1 MEGDGSRVPI
11 TTQGATA
18 LHADRNESSE
28 VLTSSHATSTVS
40 EADAEDSVADSF
52 GRQNDRQERKSMPV
66 AVIRHW
72 HMSKASPLGFCRTE
86 VRSNPLERT
95 LPGRADGSWRNSIFG
110 LLGVGSLNL
119 LVINKETHLQQET
132 RHNKRHNNRDNRRH
146 NERHDKAQQ
155 QRQKATQ
162 QQTQQQTQ

>member
-1 MEGDGSRVPI
+1 MKPVHVACVAMSFCFRSLSTFSPSPISSLDAVMIKTLMLDTSGKLCKSRSGTHAFRSLGRGNEPSEGDGSRVPI

-66 AVIRHW
+66 AVIRDW
-72 HMSKASPLGFCRTE
+72 HMS
-86 VRSNPLERT
+86 
-95 LPGRADGSWRNSIFG
+95 
-110 LLGVGSLNL
+110 
-119 LVINKETHLQQET
+119 
-132 RHNKRHNNRDNRRH
+132 
-146 NERHDKAQQ
+146 
-155 QRQKATQ
+155 
-162 QQTQQQTQ
+162 